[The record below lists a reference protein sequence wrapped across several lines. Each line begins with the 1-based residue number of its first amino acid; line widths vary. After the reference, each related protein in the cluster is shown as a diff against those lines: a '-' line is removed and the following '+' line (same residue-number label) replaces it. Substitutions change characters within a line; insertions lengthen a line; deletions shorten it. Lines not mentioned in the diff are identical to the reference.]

1 MATKNPKKNK
11 PKCTKG
17 TACGY
22 SCIASGKVCNQAV
35 PKEATAE
42 NLDAIPAK
50 GKGGGKEAA
59 QSDKVKMK
67 VKYLYMGDE
76 KNPIYTDGGSQLD
89 KADEQKSYKNQAQ
102 IDNIISRN
110 KERGLDIKVGE
121 KVVEVDR
128 ADAPAFQRR
137 FEAEDV
143 EGKLTKEKTE
153 KEQKPKHYI
162 GGEDGPEVKAKPA
175 KIEVTISK
183 PKMKTAKT
191 EAEKQEAFEAD
202 FYETYK
208 ARRRLEASTRISV
221 VNDLNDLQKDMEK
234 QGVSKKEFDK
244 RIEELKKKGKLSLVN
259 GRDGIILT
267 NWVE

>member
-1 MATKNPKKNK
+1 MATTKKKNK

-17 TACGY
+17 TSCGY
-22 SCIASGKVCNQAV
+22 SCIGAGKVCKQPVAKETV
-35 PKEATAE
+35 KEAIAGTPLAE
-42 NLDAIPAK
+42 KGSKGKAK
-50 GKGGGKEAA
+50 G
-59 QSDKVKMK
+59 DKVKMK
-67 VKYLYMGDE
+67 VKFLYQGDE

-89 KADEQKSYKNQAQ
+89 KADERKSYKTQAQ
-102 IDNIISRN
+102 IDNIVSRN

-121 KVVEVDR
+121 KVVEVDKDE
-128 ADAPAFQRR
+128 ADSFKKRYD
-137 FEAEDV
+137 AEDV
-143 EGKLTKEKTE
+143 EGKLTEKKTPKER
-153 KEQKPKHYI
+153 KPKYYI
-162 GGEDGPEVKAKPA
+162 GEEDNETNNVKPA
-175 KIEVTISK
+175 KIEVKIEK

-191 EAEKQEAFEAD
+191 EAEKQEAFESD

-208 ARRRLEASTRISV
+208 TRRRLEATTRITV

-244 RIEELKKKGKLSLVN
+244 RIEGLKKKGKLSLVN